1 MRTIDLRKNITEEE
15 DVRYQ
20 FAEDSYVRPNP
31 HGNCVVIE
39 GKCVKNRDI
48 DALISALRRAKKH
61 APRQF

>member
-39 GKCVKNRDI
+39 GNVKNRDI

>member
-39 GKCVKNRDI
+39 GNYVKNRDI

>member
-39 GKCVKNRDI
+39 GNSVKNRDI
-48 DALISALRRAKKH
+48 DALINALRRAKKH